1 MADYQLKVKYKNSNH
16 MKKYSIYVIAA
27 LFGAGCVLSCTAG
40 KEFMPEDNK
49 PSEDPEVLVP
59 GDEGDAVMVFSA
71 SMNDSEVTKTYIT
84 TPETSGANEGKYV
97 PKWSSSDKIKVNGVE
112 SAAGVRS
119 ADFTSASFSFSESV
133 TGPFFAI
140 APSDENRTWDDAN
153 HRYNVLV
160 KGTGAPQKYRN
171 YTDGSSDNRGTN
183 PTYDMSHAI
192 LAAYSEDTSLQF
204 QQLTSYFKLT
214 FNKGTDV
221 AAGTKIKTI
230 YVRQA
235 EAADTPN
242 IAGTWRVN
250 FDSGVASVAPSSL
263 TAIIAYNCMV
273 NGGTATEG
281 VEFGSPVIITL
292 PSYNFANGL
301 IITVKDTEDHFQSFG
316 IPAASSNLSTKKGT
330 LITKT
335 LTYNPQSGTINSVA
349 DWNAFAAAVNG
360 ETNDWDLY
368 KWVGNGTVKLGADIS
383 DTDLTQIT
391 SLKYTIDGQ
400 NHTITRTAAAG
411 PLIGTIT
418 GEVKNLT
425 LAGAIDAS
433 AAPQLGAL
441 ADMLEAGGKI
451 TSVTNGMS
459 ITATAAADFA
469 IGGIVRQVKGGTI
482 EGCVNN
488 GAISANIDVTESI
501 YACQVGGIV
510 AGTSLTE
517 DALLKDCTNNGTLT
531 ITPATDD
538 NENYV
543 KYGSLGGVIASISS
557 ATNKVTLNNCDN
569 AGEINWIGAH
579 DLSGSANNS
588 DVGSGAATSIGGV
601 LGRATPVSSTYSYLF
616 STPSDKNGYNVEMIN
631 CDNSGNVNGKAVGWY
646 GTVAA
651 ALSVTTGMK
660 QMHRKIYVGGLAGSL
675 LGTESAHAVL
685 TNCTNSGNVTPYDYA
700 SAGSVYGSSQCGLAS
715 VVGGLVGWGGYLT
728 ITGGSASG
736 TIGTKE
742 RHCFAL
748 GGVIGFAV
756 RPFAISNFTVGVTGY
771 FVAGKKT
778 VDSTDTNLTGN
789 NYAFIAATPAKFNDS
804 VTCPPDVSG
813 STVSNCSVTGTIS
826 STANTTFSTTTSRAS
841 STFNNRTSD
850 SSSNWVRGIGLTQAN
865 AGVTIN

>member
-1 MADYQLKVKYKNSNH
+1 
-16 MKKYSIYVIAA
+16 MKKYSIIVAA
-27 LFGAGCVLSCTAG
+27 LFGVSMLFSCN
-40 KEFMPEDNK
+40 KENDF
-49 PSEDPEVLVP
+49 VP
-59 GDEGDAVMVFSA
+59 GDNQPADDTEVVNPSENNGDAVMVFSA
-71 SMNDSEVTKTYIT
+71 SLKDSEETKTYIT
-84 TPETSGANEGKYV
+84 TPEVDGPNAGKYV

-119 ADFTSASFSFSESV
+119 EDFTTASFSFSEV
-133 TGPFFAI
+133 INGPFYAI
-140 APSDENRTWDDAN
+140 APSDDNKTWDSEN
-153 HRYNVLV
+153 NRFNIIV

-192 LAAYSEDTSLQF
+192 LAAYGEGTSLQF
-204 QQLTSYFKLT
+204 QQLTTYFKLT
-214 FNKGTDV
+214 FSKGFGV
-221 AAGTKIKTI
+221 ADGTKIKTI
-230 YVRQA
+230 YVRQG
-235 EAADTPN
+235 ESAATPN
-242 IAGTWRVN
+242 IAGTWRVS
-250 FDSGVASVAPSSL
+250 FDGSGVASVAPATL

-281 VEFGSPVIITL
+281 VDFGSPVIITL
-292 PSYNFANGL
+292 PSYNFESGL
-301 IITVKDTEDHFQSFG
+301 IVTVKDTEDNFQSFG
-316 IPAASSNLSTKKGT
+316 IPAASLNLSTKKGT

-335 LTYNPQSGTINSVA
+335 LTYNPQSGTINSA
-349 DWNAFAAAVNG
+349 DDWNAFAAAVNS
-360 ETNDWDLY
+360 EANDWDLY

-383 DTDLTQIT
+383 ASDLTKIDNF
-391 SLKYTIDGQ
+391 KYILDGQ
-400 NHTITRTAAAG
+400 NHTITRTSATGA
-411 PLIGTIT
+411 LIGTIT
-418 GEVKNLT
+418 GEIKNLT

-433 AAPQLGAL
+433 GAPQLGSL
-441 ADMLEAGGKI
+441 ADVLEAGGKI
-451 TSVTNGMS
+451 TGVTNEVD

-469 IGGIVRQVKGGTI
+469 IGGIVRQIKGGTI

-488 GAISANIDVTESI
+488 GDIEANIDVTDGI
-501 YACQVGGIV
+501 YSCQVGGVV
-510 AGTSLTE
+510 AGTSLAE
-517 DALLKDCTNNGTLT
+517 DVLLKDCTNNGTLT

-543 KYGSLGGVIASISS
+543 KFGSLGGVIASISS
-557 ATNKVTLNNCDN
+557 AANKVTLNNCDN

-588 DVGSGAATSIGGV
+588 EIGSSAATSIGGV
-601 LGRATPVSSTYSYLF
+601 LGRATPVSPTYPYLF
-616 STPSDKNGYNVEMIN
+616 STPSATNGYSVEMIN
-631 CDNSGNVNGKAVGWY
+631 CDNSGNVNGKAIGWY

-651 ALSVTTGMK
+651 ALSVNTAMK

-675 LGTESAHAVL
+675 LGTEAAYAVL
-685 TNCTNSGNVTPYDYA
+685 TNCTNSGDVTPYDYA

-728 ITGGSASG
+728 IAGGSTSG

-789 NYAFIAATPAKFNDS
+789 NYAFIAATPAKFNDN
-804 VTCPPDVSG
+804 VTCPPDVTG
-813 STVSNCSVTGTIS
+813 STVTGCSVTGTIS
-826 STANTTFSTTTSRAS
+826 STTNTTFSTTTSRAG
-841 STFNNRTSD
+841 STFNNRASD
-850 SSSNWVRGIGLTQAN
+850 SSTNWVRGIGLTQAN